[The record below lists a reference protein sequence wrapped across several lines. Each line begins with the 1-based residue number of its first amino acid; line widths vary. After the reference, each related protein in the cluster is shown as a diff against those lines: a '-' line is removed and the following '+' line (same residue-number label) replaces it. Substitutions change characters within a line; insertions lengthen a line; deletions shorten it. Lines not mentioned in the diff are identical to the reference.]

1 MEYFAAIDV
10 SLEAS
15 SLCILDEKGT
25 IVRET
30 KVASEPESLAKA
42 LAAAPG
48 PLVRV
53 GLEAGPL
60 SQWLHA
66 GLTGL
71 GLSVVCLETRHLKA
85 TLKAMPNKTDRNDAR
100 GMAQV
105 VRTGW
110 YRAVH
115 VKSPPAQEARAL
127 LSARQLLIRQAK
139 DIGLSLRGLLRNFGL
154 KLGTA
159 SKAGFEGRVRE
170 LAGGSP
176 ALSAIAEPMLA
187 ARAALLCQAK
197 ELHRHVLRA
206 VRDDAVCRRL
216 MTAPGVGPIIAL
228 AFKSA
233 VDEPGRFAHSR
244 AVGAHFGLTPK
255 RYQSGEIDRSGHI
268 TRTGDAMM
276 RTLLYEA
283 ATVILTRA
291 SRWSSLKAWGVRVA
305 ERQGL
310 KRARVAVARKL
321 AVILHRMWRD
331 GSEFRWGEEPATA

>member
-1 MEYFAAIDV
+1 
-10 SLEAS
+10 
-15 SLCILDEKGT
+15 
-25 IVRET
+25 
-30 KVASEPESLAKA
+30 
-42 LAAAPG
+42 
-48 PLVRV
+48 
-53 GLEAGPL
+53 
-60 SQWLHA
+60 
-66 GLTGL
+66 
-71 GLSVVCLETRHLKA
+71 
-85 TLKAMPNKTDRNDAR
+85 
-100 GMAQV
+100 MAQV

-115 VKSPPAQEARAL
+115 VKSLPAQEARAL

-139 DIGLSLRGLLRNFGL
+139 DVGLSLRGLLRNFGL

-159 SKAGFEGRVRE
+159 GKAGFEGRVRE

-187 ARAALLCQAK
+187 ARAALLRQAK
-197 ELHRHVLRA
+197 ELHRHVLRT

-283 ATVILTRA
+283 ATVILARA
-291 SRWSSLKAWGVRVA
+291 SRWSGLKAWGVRLA

-321 AVILHRMWRD
+321 AIILHRMWRD
-331 GSEFRWGEEPATA
+331 SSEFRWGEEPTTA